1 MRRLIGVALGV
12 FFALGC
18 DETKSTPAPS
28 ASASAKAS
36 AAVSAKPAPPPAPWF
51 VGSWQGTY
59 DAQHYLIEMTKKQGG
74 VREWSEDDGGA
85 GEGEGKITLQVTEEK
100 TITGTASGPLGDM
113 VASGQVD
120 EESFRV
126 RLSPKSPGE
135 RAFNGVFVAKRKGES
150 LSGRLQA
157 STGDSR
163 TVRDAPVELKKGG
176 GTAAAPAGSA
186 P

>member
-1 MRRLIGVALGV
+1 MLAG
-12 FFALGC
+12 GC
-18 DETKSTPAPS
+18 DETKSSSAPGGS
-28 ASASAKAS
+28 ASVAAKAS

-51 VGSWQGTY
+51 VGTWQGSY
-59 DAQHYLIEMTKKQGG
+59 DAQHYLIEMTKGQGA
-74 VREWSEDDGGA
+74 VREWGDDDGGT
-85 GEGEGKITLQVTEEK
+85 GEGEGKITLQVTEDGA
-100 TITGTASGPLGDM
+100 ISGAASGPLGDM

-120 EESFRV
+120 EDDFRV
-126 RLSPKSPGE
+126 RLSPKAPGE
-135 RAFNGVFVAKRKGES
+135 RAFNGVFVAKRKGDS

-176 GTAAAPAGSA
+176 TAAAPAGSA